1 MAASERA
8 ERLIRA
14 FGYAIVDA
22 GGRFNWAG
30 TGTPTDERA
39 ALLAYVADLE
49 ACVDA
54 ARVMAN
60 AVYAPSLT
68 NDVKAALA
76 ALDRPEDG
84 ETK

>member
-8 ERLIRA
+8 QRLIRA

-22 GGRFNWAG
+22 GGKFNWAG
-30 TGTPTDERA
+30 TGTPNDERA
-39 ALLAYVADLE
+39 ALLAYVAALE

-54 ARVMAN
+54 ARRSTN
-60 AVYAPSLT
+60 AREDPHVL
-68 NDVKAALA
+68 KALA

-84 ETK
+84 ESK

>member
-1 MAASERA
+1 MTASERA
-8 ERLIRA
+8 RELVHRNEGA
-14 FGYAIVDA
+14 AMTFWETQTVPNYETVKQ
-22 GGRFNWAG
+22 
-30 TGTPTDERA
+30 TRA
-39 ALLAYVADLE
+39 ALLAYVARLE

-84 ETK
+84 ESE